1 MHRNEQDRNSLVFA
15 GTTVPFS
22 LDVSD
27 LNLLPFSTFLRE
39 PNTRKTRGELSWLY
53 TEWSTI
59 FLHVGSSMSWTVKG
73 TWKQVLYNNIS
84 KVWCLRLPAQ
94 QRSQTVPQRWR
105 MMMAMSEFLSDEV
118 LKYHRYKSD
127 DIKVMLVQVFQH
139 WTIGGLCGADAPSGA
154 SDGTP
159 ASALMGATFNDPI
172 LLLYPGQHPK

>member
-59 FLHVGSSMSWTVKG
+59 FLHMGSSMSWTVKG

-118 LKYHRYKSD
+118 LKYQIQIRWH
-127 DIKVMLVQVFQH
+127 QGH
-139 WTIGGLCGADAPSGA
+139 AGA
-154 SDGTP
+154 SVPALDYWRSLWSGCTIWCIRWHTCLCTDG
-159 ASALMGATFNDPI
+159 GHF
-172 LLLYPGQHPK
+172 